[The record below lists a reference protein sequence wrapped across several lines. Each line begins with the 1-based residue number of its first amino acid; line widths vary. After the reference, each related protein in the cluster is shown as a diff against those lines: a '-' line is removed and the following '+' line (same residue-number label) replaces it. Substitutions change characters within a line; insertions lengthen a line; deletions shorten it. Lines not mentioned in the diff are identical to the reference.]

1 MTKRGQDDMLLE
13 MRDVVVR
20 YGKATA
26 LQGISMDIPQDEI
39 VTLIGSNGAGKT
51 TTLRAISGLN
61 IPCSGEIRFQ
71 GRLIN
76 GVAPHE
82 IVRMGVAHVP
92 EGRRVFGPMTVEE
105 NLELGAYLRTDR
117 SGTARDLD
125 RMYES
130 FPRLKERRRQAAGSL
145 SGGEQQ
151 MLAIARALMTSPKVV
166 LLDEPSLGLSPILV
180 REVGRII
187 SRINGQ
193 GVTVI
198 LIEQNARLALRLA
211 HRAYILE
218 LGKIILQGN
227 ARELANDEGVKK
239 AYLGTA

>member
-1 MTKRGQDDMLLE
+1 MTRGQDEMLLE

-20 YGKATA
+20 YGKAVA
-26 LQGISMDIPQDEI
+26 LQGVSMDISQDEI

-61 IPCSGEIRFQ
+61 IPNSGEIRFQ

-76 GVAPHE
+76 GVEPHE
-82 IVRMGVAHVP
+82 IVRMGIAHVP

-105 NLELGAYLRTDR
+105 NLELGAFLRKDR
-117 SGTARDLD
+117 MGMVQDFD

-151 MLAIARALMTSPKVV
+151 MLAIARALMSSPKVL

-198 LIEQNARLALRLA
+198 LIEQNARMALRLA

-227 ARELANDEGVKK
+227 ARELANNEGVKK

>member
-1 MTKRGQDDMLLE
+1 MLLE
-13 MRDVVVR
+13 IKDVVVR
-20 YGKATA
+20 YGKAAA
-26 LQGISMDIPQDEI
+26 LQGISMDIAQDEI

-61 IPCSGEIRFQ
+61 LPESGEIRFQ
-71 GRLIN
+71 ERLIN
-76 GVAPHE
+76 GVEPHE
-82 IVRMGVAHVP
+82 IVAMGVAHVP

-105 NLELGAYLRTDR
+105 NLVLGAYLRKDR
-117 SGTARDLD
+117 SAMARDFD

-151 MLAIARALMTSPKVV
+151 MLAIARALMTSPKVL

-198 LIEQNARLALRLA
+198 LIEQNARMALKLA

-218 LGKIILQGN
+218 LGRIILQGN
-227 ARELANDEGVKK
+227 ARDLAHDEGVKK

>member
-1 MTKRGQDDMLLE
+1 MTRGQAEMLLE

-26 LQGISMDIPQDEI
+26 LQGVSMDIPQDEI

-51 TTLRAISGLN
+51 TTLRVISGLN
-61 IPCSGEIRFQ
+61 IPNSGEIRFQ

-76 GVAPHE
+76 GVEPHE
-82 IVRMGVAHVP
+82 IVRMGIAHVP

-105 NLELGAYLRTDR
+105 NLELGAFLRKDR
-117 SGTARDLD
+117 MGMVQDFD

-151 MLAIARALMTSPKVV
+151 MLAIARALMSSPKVL

-198 LIEQNARLALRLA
+198 LIEQNARMALRLA

-227 ARELANDEGVKK
+227 ARELANNEGVKK

>member
-1 MTKRGQDDMLLE
+1 MLLE

-26 LQGISMDIPQDEI
+26 LQGVSMDIPQDEI

-61 IPCSGEIRFQ
+61 IPNSGEIRFQ

-76 GVAPHE
+76 GVEPHE
-82 IVRMGVAHVP
+82 IVRMGIAHVP

-105 NLELGAYLRTDR
+105 NLELGAYLRKDR
-117 SGTARDLD
+117 LGMAQDFD

-151 MLAIARALMTSPKVV
+151 MLAIARALMSSPKVL

-198 LIEQNARLALRLA
+198 LIEQNARMALRLA

-218 LGKIILQGN
+218 LGRIILQGN
-227 ARELANDEGVKK
+227 ARELADNEGVKR

>member
-1 MTKRGQDDMLLE
+1 MRRRSREMLLE

-26 LQGISMDIPQDEI
+26 LQGISMDIAPEEI

-61 IPCSGEIRFQ
+61 TPDSGEIRFQ

-76 GVAPHE
+76 GLAPHE
-82 IVRMGVAHVP
+82 IVRMGIAHVP

-105 NLELGAYLRTDR
+105 NLELGAYLRRDR
-117 SGTARDLD
+117 LGMAKDLG

-151 MLAIARALMTSPKVV
+151 MLAIARALMTSPGVL

-180 REVGRII
+180 REVGKII

-193 GVTVI
+193 GVTVV
-198 LIEQNARLALRLA
+198 LIEQNARMALRLA

-218 LGKIILQGN
+218 LGKIILKGY
-227 ARELANDEGVKK
+227 ARELADNEGVKK
-239 AYLGTA
+239 AYLGTT

>member
-1 MTKRGQDDMLLE
+1 MLLE
-13 MRDVVVR
+13 VKDVVVR

-26 LQGISMDIPQDEI
+26 LKGISMDIARDEI

-51 TTLRAISGLN
+51 TTLRAISGLSL
-61 IPCSGEIRFQ
+61 PESGQIRFQ
-71 GRLIN
+71 GRVIN
-76 GVAPHE
+76 GVEPHE

-105 NLELGAYLRTDR
+105 NLDLGAYLRRDR
-117 SGTARDLD
+117 LGLAKDMQ

-130 FPRLKERRRQAAGSL
+130 FPKLKERRRQAAGSL

-151 MLAIARALMTSPKVV
+151 MLAIARALMTSPKVL

-198 LIEQNARLALRLA
+198 LIEQNARMALRLA

-218 LGKIILQGN
+218 LGKIILQGT
-227 ARELANDEGVKK
+227 ARDLANNEAVKK

>member
-1 MTKRGQDDMLLE
+1 MLLE
-13 MRDVVVR
+13 LRDVVVR
-20 YGKATA
+20 YGKAAA

-61 IPCSGEIRFQ
+61 IPDSGEIRF
-71 GRLIN
+71 RDKRIN

-92 EGRRVFGPMTVEE
+92 EGRRVFGPMSVEE
-105 NLELGAYLRTDR
+105 NLELGAYLRRDR
-117 SGTARDLD
+117 SVMVRDLD
-125 RMYES
+125 RIYES

-151 MLAIARALMTSPKVV
+151 MLAIARALMTSPSVM

-198 LIEQNARLALRLA
+198 LIEQNARMALKLA

-227 ARELANDEGVKK
+227 ARELAGNEAVKK

>member
-1 MTKRGQDDMLLE
+1 MLLE
-13 MRDVVVR
+13 LRDVVVR

-26 LQGISMDIPQDEI
+26 LQGVSMDIPQDEI

-61 IPCSGEIRFQ
+61 IPNSGEVRFQ

-76 GVAPHE
+76 GVEPHE
-82 IVRMGVAHVP
+82 IVRMGIAHVP

-105 NLELGAYLRTDR
+105 NLELGAFLRKDR
-117 SGTARDLD
+117 LGMAQDFD

-151 MLAIARALMTSPKVV
+151 MLAIARALMSSPKVL

-198 LIEQNARLALRLA
+198 LIEQNARMALRLA

-218 LGKIILQGN
+218 LGKIILHGN
-227 ARELANDEGVKK
+227 ARELADNEGVKK

>member
-1 MTKRGQDDMLLE
+1 MTRGQDEMLLE

-26 LQGISMDIPQDEI
+26 LQGVSMDIPQDEI

-61 IPCSGEIRFQ
+61 IPNSGEIRFQ

-76 GVAPHE
+76 GVEPHE
-82 IVRMGVAHVP
+82 IVRMGIAHVP

-105 NLELGAYLRTDR
+105 NLELGAFLRKDR
-117 SGTARDLD
+117 LGMAQDFD

-130 FPRLKERRRQAAGSL
+130 FPRLKERRQQAAGSL

-151 MLAIARALMTSPKVV
+151 MLAIARALMSSPKVL

-198 LIEQNARLALRLA
+198 LIEQNARMALRLA

-227 ARELANDEGVKK
+227 ARELADNEGVKK